1 MGKITIKLVML
12 AVLSFLA
19 STGLTHAEEA
29 VQDKFRLSIG
39 TYALTRYESTI
50 SLTNPDLGTGVS
62 VDPQRTL
69 GVDLENSV
77 LRIDGHYR
85 FRPKHALTFTWFSIN
100 SDGDRIIE
108 EEFDWE
114 NEAGDTITIPVGAKV
129 VSSLSY
135 DILKVGY
142 LWSFHRTDKVEMGVG
157 AGLHITRFSFDLD
170 ASVTTPPSQSIQD
183 TETTI
188 PLPVISLIVKYN
200 VTPKFHWYA
209 KSEVFALK
217 FDNYTGSFSDV
228 TLGMEYRA
236 WRHVALGVGFSTSSL
251 DIEEDDSDYILRF
264 DNTINGGLLYVATYF

>member
-39 TYALTRYESTI
+39 TYALTRYESTV
-50 SLTNPDLGTGVS
+50 SLTDPDLGAGAS
-62 VDPQRTL
+62 ISPQRTL
-69 GVDLENSV
+69 GVHVENSV

-85 FRPKHALTFTWFSIN
+85 FRPRHALTFALFSIN
-100 SDGDRIIE
+100 SDGDKIID
-108 EEFDWE
+108 EEFDWLDE
-114 NEAGDTITIPVGAKV
+114 DGNTITIPVGARV

-157 AGLHITRFSFDLD
+157 AGLHITRLSFDLD
-170 ASVTTPPSQSIQD
+170 ASVTTPPKQSAQD
-183 TETTI
+183 TQTTL
-188 PLPVISLIVKYN
+188 PLPVISLIIKYN

-217 FDNYTGSFSDV
+217 FDNYTGTFSDV